1 MRTEA
6 AAHNANDDNVV
17 DGQRDDD
24 DDNDNYDNDE
34 SGTRDLSLE
43 QKSQLVVGDFARM
56 SSCCCQKL
64 PQSLTDMITMH

>member
-6 AAHNANDDNVV
+6 AGHNANDDNVV

-34 SGTRDLSLE
+34 SGTRETCPLSRRVNWSWE
-43 QKSQLVVGDFARM
+43 TSPECRPAVAKSSR
-56 SSCCCQKL
+56 
-64 PQSLTDMITMH
+64 SL

>member
-24 DDNDNYDNDE
+24 DDNDNYDND
-34 SGTRDLSLE
+34 DD
-43 QKSQLVVGDFARM
+43 KDNFAGA
-56 SSCCCQKL
+56 L
-64 PQSLTDMITMH
+64 PSRA